1 MKKLTEFIVE
11 RSELEKIYNNI
22 FDSFNLIYQINE
34 SAGLFEDCEELADYI
49 LSLFTKGVSYGKF
62 EMKSPE
68 VFSYQ
73 NIITNEDFK
82 KLFCD
87 KLRCDFYISRKYKSI
102 HAVTHSGE
110 NIEKNKPDVIGIFL
124 PPKKISLYEL
134 KENIIHELLHY
145 YGGQMMFNTNSK
157 NNYFDTT
164 KFKSFQL
171 QYKDLDDALL
181 GDLIYE
187 LQKNELNSFAG
198 MLKPEID
205 KLQKDDPND
214 VFKSLQETNV
224 FKEIISLFIFFK
236 ENNKYDR
243 NKLEKSRYKNLLNIY
258 RKSKEIISKKKC
270 EDKDYQLYSDLK
282 SKIFKAYKKFTEV
295 IGKMCSKYA
304 NKDQMKYRKYD
315 NEEID
320 LSTFNENYV
329 IDYFDEWPEF
339 VYESLF

>member
-1 MKKLTEFIVE
+1 MKRISEFITE

-22 FDSFNLIYQINE
+22 LYSFNLISQINE
-34 SAGLFEDCEELADYI
+34 SEGLFTNCEELADYI
-49 LSLFTKGVSYGKF
+49 LSLFTKGISYGKF

-73 NIITNEDFK
+73 NTITKKDFRN
-82 KLFCD
+82 LFCD
-87 KLRCDFYISRKYKSI
+87 KLRCDFYISRKYHSI

-110 NIEKNKPDVIGIFL
+110 NINKGKPDVIGIFF

-134 KENIIHELLHY
+134 KKTIIHELLHY
-145 YGGQMMFNTNSK
+145 YGAQIIFNINSK
-157 NNYFDTT
+157 NNYFNTT
-164 KFKSFQL
+164 EFKSFQL

-205 KLQKDDPND
+205 KLQKDNPND
-214 VFKSLQETNV
+214 AFKSLQKTKV
-224 FKEIISLFIFFK
+224 FKEIISLYLFFK
-236 ENNKYDR
+236 QYEKYDKD
-243 NKLEKSRYKNLLNIY
+243 KLEKSHYKNLINIY
-258 RKSKEIISKKKC
+258 RKSKEIIDKKKC

-304 NKDQMKYRKYD
+304 NNEQMKYRKYD
-315 NEEID
+315 KEEID
-320 LSTFNENYV
+320 LSTFNESYM
-329 IDYFDEWPEF
+329 IDYFNEWAEF
-339 VYESLF
+339 VHENLF